1 MPNPE
6 RAGVLVL
13 PMELHIGDRFIDD
26 TGKEWEVIS
35 RPYTSAGDKLVN
47 AHVRRV
53 GRPDLADL
61 RIWGA
66 HERIAVKRTIED
78 EKQ

>member
-1 MPNPE
+1 MPNPRGEHKPE
-6 RAGVLVL
+6 RGVRVL

-66 HERIAVKRTIED
+66 HERTIED